1 MPYITFS
8 RNLRDVA
15 KLHRILKEGDPKDSI
30 VERRGSK
37 TVRKLV
43 ERAASKGFNI
53 ALVITSQNGSAFLA
67 KEIRIKRKGNAL
79 DWKFGKEKSIA
90 VKR

>member
-15 KLHRILKEGDPKDSI
+15 KIHRILRESHPKDSI

-37 TVRKLV
+37 TIRKVV
-43 ERAASKGFNI
+43 ERAASKGFNS
-53 ALVITSQNGSAFLA
+53 ALVITSKKGSAFLA
-67 KEIRIKRKGNAL
+67 QEIRIKRKGNAL
-79 DWKFGKEKSIA
+79 DWKSGKEKSIS